1 MAASLFART
10 LSTAEMEPVFSDAAL
25 IGAMLEFE
33 TALAVAEAA
42 EGLIPASAAQAITAA
57 CRVDA
62 FDIEAIV
69 VAARRAGTIVVPL
82 IEQLRARVAERHP
95 GAAAFV
101 HRGSTSQDVID
112 TAMVLATRKALALM
126 RADHER
132 LIASLFALARLHAN
146 TPTLAR
152 TLMQPAQVISFGFKV
167 VSWLAPL
174 VRARGRLAS
183 AAAAAL
189 QLQLGGAVGT
199 LAGLDEKGAAV
210 AARVGAHLGLPVPAG
225 AWHVQRDSWVGLGC
239 EVALLCGS
247 LGKIGTDLALLTQ
260 FEVGELS
267 EPGGPGRGTS
277 SALPHKRNPV
287 AALVAIAAA
296 TQAPQQAATL
306 LAAMAQEHERSLG
319 HWQAEL
325 AQWPAL
331 FLSAHGALRALA
343 DACAGLEVH
352 AAAMRGNIDAH
363 LHAVG
368 AGATSA
374 SVDVEAE
381 ARRAGAQALA
391 QLELLQP
398 LHEGSRP

>member
-1 MAASLFART
+1 MCNAT
-10 LSTAEMEPVFSDAAL
+10 
-25 IGAMLEFE
+25 
-33 TALAVAEAA
+33 
-42 EGLIPASAAQAITAA
+42 
-57 CRVDA
+57 
-62 FDIEAIV
+62 
-69 VAARRAGTIVVPL
+69 
-82 IEQLRARVAERHP
+82 
-95 GAAAFV
+95 
-101 HRGSTSQDVID
+101 RGS
-112 TAMVLATRKALALM
+112 A
-126 RADHER
+126 
-132 LIASLFALARLHAN
+132 
-146 TPTLAR
+146 
-152 TLMQPAQVISFGFKV
+152 
-167 VSWLAPL
+167 
-174 VRARGRLAS
+174 
-183 AAAAAL
+183 
-189 QLQLGGAVGT
+189 
-199 LAGLDEKGAAV
+199 
-210 AARVGAHLGLPVPAG
+210 
-225 AWHVQRDSWVGLGC
+225 LGC

-306 LAAMAQEHERSLG
+306 LAAMVQEHERSLG

-391 QLELLQP
+391 RLELLQP